1 MPLSISSA
9 GRQLSDG
16 NAVGT
21 VLGTGIN
28 DLIGFYGVTTPVA
41 QPLGA
46 AQAALTR
53 GLAAGVIATGASS
66 QSPPSVSANTS
77 LESALVLYATT
88 QAGTGNKP
96 YDIASGDFIFVN
108 KPTQQAGLGVGN
120 VRVSSAANAGIS
132 LYNVTGSAI
141 SPTAGENYGIVGIRG
156 LATITAVLTPA
167 AVATSTTVEQIFTV
181 PGLRAGEVVAVS
193 KPSRTA
199 GIDIVGS
206 RVVGANQLGITFIN
220 CGAGAGTNAITPTA
234 GESYTVFST
243 GGMDAV
249 ANVVGVAVNCASPA
263 VSVVST
269 TSERAFTMTGLA
281 LTDIVM
287 GVSKTTSQ
295 VGVGVVG
302 GRTSAANILAVNYI
316 TPLAA
321 VSPTTYEVYGVTIYR
336 PAPAAPIVNY
346 QLTVTPAAVGP
357 QSTTS
362 QNFTLTGVIA
372 SSMIWVNKP
381 AAQAGL
387 GIAGARVSSTTN
399 IIQIDYVNNTAA
411 TITPTAGEVYSIANF
426 QQPIPDVGNVWIY
439 SVTPQLQ
446 QGVLLQNAVR
456 AAMVSMGLIAG
467 A

>member
-16 NAVGT
+16 NTVGT
-21 VLGTGIN
+21 VLGTSIN

-41 QPLGA
+41 QTAGN
-46 AQAALTR
+46 AQAALAR
-53 GLAAGVIATGASS
+53 GVAAGVIATGASS

-96 YDIASGDFIFVN
+96 YDIASGDFLFVN
-108 KPTQQAGLGVGN
+108 KPTQQAGLGMGN
-120 VRVSSAANAGIS
+120 VRVSSAANAGITF
-132 LYNVTGSAI
+132 YNVSTAAI
-141 SPTAGENYGIVGIRG
+141 SPTAGEVYGIVGIRG

-167 AVATSTTVEQIFTV
+167 SVATSTTVEQIFSV
-181 PGLRAGEVVAVS
+181 PGLRVGEVVAVS
-193 KPSRTA
+193 KPTRQA
-199 GIDIVGS
+199 ALDIVGS
-206 RVVGANQLGITFIN
+206 RVAGAGLLGITFIN
-220 CGAGAGTNAITPTA
+220 CGIGAGTGAVTPTA
-234 GESYTVFST
+234 GESYSVFST
-243 GGMDAV
+243 GGLDSV
-249 ANVVGVAVNCASPA
+249 SNVIGVAVNCGSPA

-281 LTDIVM
+281 ATDIVM

-295 VGVGVVG
+295 AGVGIVG

-346 QLTVTPAAVGP
+346 ALTVTPAAVGP
-357 QSTTS
+357 NSTTS

-381 AAQAGL
+381 TYQVGL
-387 GIAGARVSSTTN
+387 GIAGCRVSSTTN

-426 QQPIPDVGNVWIY
+426 QQAIPDVGNTWIY

-446 QGVLLQNAVR
+446 QGVLLQNAIR
-456 AAMVSMGLIAG
+456 AAMVGMGLIAG